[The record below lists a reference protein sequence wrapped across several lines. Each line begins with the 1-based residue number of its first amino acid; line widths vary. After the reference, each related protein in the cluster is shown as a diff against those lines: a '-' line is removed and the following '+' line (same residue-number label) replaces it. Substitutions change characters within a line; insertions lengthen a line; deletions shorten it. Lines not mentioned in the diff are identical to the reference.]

1 MAPPDRELLRKLA
14 EWPGDGYPVTSLYL
28 DVDGRR
34 RPRRVDVERVAES
47 LLRRAM
53 DGARSLER
61 DAFRSVAGDARR
73 MRDFVRDEF
82 DRKGVRG
89 LALFSSHRAG
99 LWQEVPLPQPIR
111 DRAAV
116 RPRPYLLPLE
126 AFLEKAETFC
136 TVLIDREKAR
146 IMVST
151 LGENEEVTS
160 VLDEVPGQHDQG
172 GWAQA
177 RLQRHVEDH
186 VLRHLKRVAEALLRL
201 HQRRRFHRLVLSGP
215 DEVVADLERE
225 LHDYVRR
232 TLVDRTSLPVGSA
245 VPDVLEHTLALEE
258 RLEGEREAETVRR
271 LRAENA
277 AGSGRAAVGL
287 EPTLAALE
295 AGRVEVLVVPLGLA
309 ASGVRCPSCG
319 HLDLSGD
326 RCPVCGTATVGEPD
340 LVEEAVEAA
349 LRRGC
354 RVETIPSPGDL
365 EAFGGI
371 GALLRF

>member
-1 MAPPDRELLRKLA
+1 MAPPERELLRKLA
-14 EWPGDGYPVTSLYL
+14 DWPGNGYPVTSLYL

-34 RPRRVDVERVAES
+34 RPRRADVERVAES
-47 LLRRAM
+47 LLRRAVE
-53 DGARSLER
+53 GARSLDR
-61 DAFRSVAGDARR
+61 DASRSVSGDAQR
-73 MRDFVRDEF
+73 MRDFLHDEF

-89 LALFSSHRAG
+89 LAIFSSHGAG
-99 LWQEVPLPQPIR
+99 RWEEVPLPQPIR

-116 RPRPYLLPLE
+116 RPRPYVLPLE
-126 AFLEKAETFC
+126 ALLEKAETFC

-151 LGENEEVTS
+151 LGEIEEVTS

-186 VLRHLKRVAEALLRL
+186 VLRHLKRVAQALLRL

-215 DEVVADLERE
+215 DEVVAELERE

-232 TLVDRTSLPVGSA
+232 TLVDRASLPMGSA
-245 VPDVLEHTLALEE
+245 VADVLRYTLALEE
-258 RLEGEREAETVRR
+258 RLEADREAETVRR
-271 LRAENA
+271 LRGETA
-277 AGSGRAAVGL
+277 ARSGRAAVGL
-287 EPTLAALE
+287 APTLAVLE
-295 AGRVEVLVVPLGLA
+295 AGRVETLVVTLGLTA
-309 ASGVRCPSCG
+309 TGVRCPACG

-326 RCPVCGTATVGEPD
+326 SCPVCGKTMEEEPD

-354 RVETIPSPGDL
+354 RVETIPSPGEL
-365 EAFGGI
+365 ETFGGI